1 MLAVTGAEEA
11 LPVLIERLTDRSRRV
26 REAAVRA
33 LGRMGDIRVLSALA
47 ELYMQPGRVG
57 AGVLYDDALRAVEQ
71 KIERG
76 ATFEPP
82 GRPLRPGI
90 SLIAPAYNMDQVIV
104 PSVISLLASDYDPLE
119 VVIVDDGSTD
129 GTLER
134 MIVAFDLVDLPV
146 GDRFQLETEQVERLY
161 ISRAD
166 PRLYMAC
173 KRKAA
178 ARTRSMRGSI
188 SRGKTGCDHRC
199 GLDTSRRVRS
209 RVLRSANSLR
219 KHERPDDHLR
229 CIRRLPPRPRPRRRR
244 IIESDTGRGH
254 GASDALARAAAPHAA

>member
-1 MLAVTGAEEA
+1 VADQEGSDSRSPGGGLSVGLDVLWIVSLFILAFMILYAVTTFI
-11 LPVLIERLTDRSRRV
+11 LI
-26 REAAVRA
+26 
-33 LGRMGDIRVLSALA
+33 GLS
-47 ELYMQPGRVG
+47 LYE
-57 AGVLYDDALRAVEQ
+57 AVEQ

-82 GRPLRPGI
+82 RRPLRPGI
-90 SLIAPAYNMDQVIV
+90 SLIAPAYKMDQVIV

-166 PRLYMAC
+166 PRLYVAC
-173 KRKAA
+173 KRKAP

-199 GLDTSRRVRS
+199 GLDPGPRCALEYRRSVHR
-209 RVLRSANSLR
+209 
-219 KHERPDDHLR
+219 RP
-229 CIRRLPPRPRPRRRR
+229 
-244 IIESDTGRGH
+244 
-254 GASDALARAAAPHAA
+254 